1 MNLFSVF
8 LIGVGLSMDA
18 FAAAIC
24 KGLSIR
30 KNFLEKSFVIALL
43 FGVFQALMPYIGYL
57 LGSIFAEKLQAVDHW
72 IAFILLSVIG
82 VNMIRESRDKTCKI
96 EEDRLDIK
104 NLLMLAIATSID
116 ALAVGVSFAFLKIK
130 ISLAVLVIGLTT
142 FVISFFGVRIGK
154 AFGIALKDK
163 AQIAGGLILI
173 LLGVKILVEHLGLFA
188 FYLYKIRKIR
198 ILTIITI

>member
-1 MNLFSVF
+1 MGASIFLGVKMNLISVF

-30 KNFLEKSFVIALL
+30 KNFLEKSFVIALF
-43 FGVFQALMPYIGYL
+43 FGVFQAVMPYIGYL

-72 IAFILLSVIG
+72 IAFVLLSIIG
-82 VNMIRESRDKTCKI
+82 VNMIRESRDKTCTI
-96 EEDRLDIK
+96 EEDRLDLK
-104 NLLMLAIATSID
+104 NLFMLAIATSID

-130 ISLAVLVIGLTT
+130 ISLAVFVIGLTT
-142 FVISFFGVRIGK
+142 FVISFFGVRIGR

-163 AQIAGGLILI
+163 AQVAGGLILI
-173 LLGVKILVEHLGLFA
+173 FLGLKILVEHLGLLA
-188 FYLYKIRKIR
+188 F
-198 ILTIITI
+198 

>member
-1 MNLFSVF
+1 MGASIFLGVKMNLISVF

-30 KNFLEKSFVIALL
+30 KNFLEKSFVIALF

-57 LGSIFAEKLQAVDHW
+57 LGSIFAEKLQAMDHW
-72 IAFILLSVIG
+72 IAFVLLSIIG
-82 VNMIRESRDKTCKI
+82 VNMIRESRDKTCTI
-96 EEDRLDIK
+96 EEDRLDLK
-104 NLLMLAIATSID
+104 NLFMLAIATSID

-130 ISLAVLVIGLTT
+130 ISLAVFVIGLTT
-142 FVISFFGVRIGK
+142 FVISFLGVRIGR

-163 AQIAGGLILI
+163 AQVAGGLIFFFSRT
-173 LLGVKILVEHLGLFA
+173 KNFS
-188 FYLYKIRKIR
+188 
-198 ILTIITI
+198 

>member
-1 MNLFSVF
+1 MGASIFLGVKMNLISVF

-30 KNFLEKSFVIALL
+30 KNFLEKSFVIALF
-43 FGVFQALMPYIGYL
+43 FGVFQAAMPYIGYL

-72 IAFILLSVIG
+72 IAFVLLSIIG
-82 VNMIRESRDKTCKI
+82 VNMIRESRDKTCTI
-96 EEDRLDIK
+96 EEDRLDLK
-104 NLLMLAIATSID
+104 NLFMLAIVTSID

-130 ISLAVLVIGLTT
+130 ISLAVFVIGLTT
-142 FVISFFGVRIGK
+142 FVISFFGVRIGR

-163 AQIAGGLILI
+163 AQVAGGLILI
-173 LLGVKILVEHLGLFA
+173 FLGLKILVEHLGLLA
-188 FYLYKIRKIR
+188 F
-198 ILTIITI
+198 

>member
-1 MNLFSVF
+1 MGASIFLGVKMNLISVF

-30 KNFLEKSFVIALL
+30 KNFLEKSFVIALF
-43 FGVFQALMPYIGYL
+43 FGVFQAVMPYIGYL

-72 IAFILLSVIG
+72 IAFVLLSIIG
-82 VNMIRESRDKTCKI
+82 VNMIGESRDKTCTI
-96 EEDRLDIK
+96 EEDRLDLK
-104 NLLMLAIATSID
+104 NLFMLAIATSID

-130 ISLAVLVIGLTT
+130 ISLAVFVIGLTT
-142 FVISFFGVRIGK
+142 FVISFFGVRIGR

-163 AQIAGGLILI
+163 AQVAGGLILI
-173 LLGVKILVEHLGLFA
+173 FLGLKILVEHLGLLA
-188 FYLYKIRKIR
+188 F
-198 ILTIITI
+198 

>member
-1 MNLFSVF
+1 MGASIFLGVKMNLISVF

-30 KNFLEKSFVIALL
+30 KNFLEKSFVIALF
-43 FGVFQALMPYIGYL
+43 FGVFQAVMPYIGYL

-72 IAFILLSVIG
+72 IAFVLLSIIG
-82 VNMIRESRDKTCKI
+82 ANMIRESRDKTCTI
-96 EEDRLDIK
+96 EEDRLDLK
-104 NLLMLAIATSID
+104 NLFMLAIATSID

-130 ISLAVLVIGLTT
+130 ISLAVFVIGLTT
-142 FVISFFGVRIGK
+142 FVISFLGVRIGR

-163 AQIAGGLILI
+163 AQVTGGLILI
-173 LLGVKILVEHLGLFA
+173 FLGLKILVEHLGLLA
-188 FYLYKIRKIR
+188 F
-198 ILTIITI
+198 

>member
-1 MNLFSVF
+1 MGASIFLGVKMNLISVF

-30 KNFLEKSFVIALL
+30 KNFLEKSFVIALF
-43 FGVFQALMPYIGYL
+43 FGVFQAAMPYIGYL

-72 IAFILLSVIG
+72 IAFVLLSIIG
-82 VNMIRESRDKTCKI
+82 VNMIRESRDKTCTI
-96 EEDRLDIK
+96 EEDRLDLK
-104 NLLMLAIATSID
+104 NLFMLAIATSID

-130 ISLAVLVIGLTT
+130 ISLAVFVIGLTT
-142 FVISFFGVRIGK
+142 FVISFFGVRIGR

-163 AQIAGGLILI
+163 AQVAGGLILI
-173 LLGVKILVEHLGLFA
+173 FLGLKILVEHLGL
-188 FYLYKIRKIR
+188 
-198 ILTIITI
+198 LTI

>member
-1 MNLFSVF
+1 MGASIFLGVKMNLISVF

-30 KNFLEKSFVIALL
+30 KNFLEKSFVIALF
-43 FGVFQALMPYIGYL
+43 FGVFQAVMPYIGYL

-72 IAFILLSVIG
+72 IAFVLLSIIG
-82 VNMIRESRDKTCKI
+82 VNMIRESRDKTCTI
-96 EEDRLDIK
+96 EEDRLDLK
-104 NLLMLAIATSID
+104 NLFMLAIATSID

-130 ISLAVLVIGLTT
+130 ISLAVFVIGITT
-142 FVISFFGVRIGK
+142 FVISFFGVRIGR

-163 AQIAGGLILI
+163 AQVTGGLILI
-173 LLGVKILVEHLGLFA
+173 FLGLKILVEHLGLLA
-188 FYLYKIRKIR
+188 F
-198 ILTIITI
+198 